1 MLFLEL
7 ARFNKLAYRWFK
19 TLRSNGEGT
28 WSAVVLPTSSADIH
42 LLTSPLFSPVCA
54 GNGVARERLI
64 SIFFTEFRR
73 EHDFNVFLGLAGVGC
88 RLWTGHMV
96 HVGLV

>member
-42 LLTSPLFSPVCA
+42 LLTPPLFS
-54 GNGVARERLI
+54 GVPATVSPGKNLFLF
-64 SIFFTEFRR
+64 FFTEFRR